1 MAKPEQR
8 DDALR
13 GVTGT
18 DGTLKARVERA
29 ALELFA
35 REGVDGVSI
44 KEVAGAA
51 GISDGA
57 MYRYYK
63 SKDALAAALFET
75 IHVRLYNLIE
85 AALAGASGFEDAVRR
100 VVHVYCEA
108 ADDDPALFAYHLT
121 HMQRFGTEKNPDRP
135 DPVGLIAARLEA
147 AMAAGD
153 LPGGDAEVKAA
164 AALGVVL
171 QPTAHRMVGR
181 FDKPMTAM
189 ADRLADAALM
199 VLRTV

>member
-1 MAKPEQR
+1 MI
-8 DDALR
+8 DDELEARR
-13 GVTGT
+13 GVTANAGA
-18 DGTLKARVERA
+18 LKARVERA

-35 REGVDGVSI
+35 REGVDAVSI
-44 KEVAGAA
+44 KSVAGAA

-75 IHVRLYNLIE
+75 IHVRLYNLLE
-85 AALAGASGFEDAVRR
+85 AALAKADGYEDAVRR

-108 ADDDPALFAYHLT
+108 ADDDPDLFAYHLT
-121 HMQRFGTEKNPDRP
+121 HMHRFGVEARPGCP
-135 DPVGLIAARLEA
+135 DPVGLIAERLKGAIE
-147 AMAAGD
+147 AGD
-153 LPGGDAEVKAA
+153 LPKGDPEIKAA

-181 FDKPMTAM
+181 FDAQMTGM
-189 ADRLADAALM
+189 ADRLADAALL

>member
-1 MAKPEQR
+1 MAKR
-8 DDALR
+8 DEDEMR
-13 GVTGT
+13 GVTAA
-18 DGTLKARVERA
+18 DGSLKARVERA

-44 KEVAGAA
+44 KQVAGAA

-57 MYRYYK
+57 MYRYYR

-75 IHVRLYNLIE
+75 IHVRLYNLLE
-85 AALAGASGFEDAVRR
+85 AALADAAGFEDAVRR
-100 VVHVYCEA
+100 VVRVYCEA
-108 ADDDPALFAYHLT
+108 ADDDPSLFAYHLT
-121 HMQRFGTEKNPDRP
+121 HMHRFGAETNADRP

-147 AMAAGD
+147 AMDNGD
-153 LPGGDAEVKAA
+153 LAEGDAEVKAA

-189 ADRLADAALM
+189 ADRLADAALT

>member
-1 MAKPEQR
+1 MAKSDKTSP
-8 DDALR
+8 R
-13 GVTGT
+13 GVTSTKT
-18 DGTLKARVERA
+18 DLKARVERA

-44 KEVAGAA
+44 KQVAGAA

-75 IHVRLYNLIE
+75 IHVRLFNLLE
-85 AALAGASGFEDAVRR
+85 AALTEADGFEDAVRR

-121 HMQRFGTEKNPDRP
+121 HMQRFGVESHPERP

-147 AMAAGD
+147 AMEAGD
-153 LPGGDAEVKAA
+153 LPQGDPEIKAA

-181 FDKPMTAM
+181 FDKPMTEM
-189 ADRLADAALM
+189 ADRLSVAALL

>member
-1 MAKPEQR
+1 MARTRTER
-8 DDALR
+8 SER

-18 DGTLKARVERA
+18 NGSLKARVERA

-44 KEVAGAA
+44 KQVAGAA

-75 IHVRLYNLIE
+75 IHVRLYNLVE
-85 AALAGASGFEDAVRR
+85 AALAEASGFEDAVRR
-100 VVHVYCEA
+100 VVAVYCEA
-108 ADDDPALFAYHLT
+108 ADDDAALFSYHLT
-121 HMQRFGTEKNPDRP
+121 HMYRFGAENEPGRP
-135 DPVGLIAARLEA
+135 DPVTLIAERLRQ
-147 AMAAGD
+147 AMADGD
-153 LPGGDAEVKAA
+153 LPQGDAEVKTA

-181 FDKPMTAM
+181 FDAPMIEM
-189 ADRLADAALM
+189 APRLAEAALA
-199 VLRTV
+199 VLRLA

>member
-1 MAKPEQR
+1 MARKERSEDP
-8 DDALR
+8 R
-13 GVTGT
+13 GVTNAEG
-18 DGTLKARVERA
+18 LKARVERA

-44 KEVAGAA
+44 KQVAGAA

-75 IHVRLYNLIE
+75 IHVRLYNLLE
-85 AALAGASGFEDAVRR
+85 AALAEADGFEDAVAR
-100 VVHVYCEA
+100 VVRVYCEA
-108 ADDDPALFAYHLT
+108 ADEDPALFAYHLT
-121 HMQRFGTEKNPDRP
+121 HMQRFGYESNPDRP
-135 DPVGLIAARLEA
+135 DPVGLIAGRLEE
-147 AMAAGD
+147 AMEAGD
-153 LPGGDAEVKAA
+153 LPQGDAEVKAA

-181 FDKPMTAM
+181 FDKKMTEM
-189 ADRLADAALM
+189 AGRLSVAALL